1 VAVVKGVAG
10 NSAREKQMSP
20 QKQPIVARKKLLS
33 VDTWAVVLALA
44 AALLIRAGVLNK
56 IPW

>member
-1 VAVVKGVAG
+1 
-10 NSAREKQMSP
+10 MSP
-20 QKQPIVARKKLLS
+20 NKQSFDARKRLLS